1 MKTGPSRRRDA
12 RSVSIRRAG
21 TASSK
26 RWGRRVPVV
35 MCRRCPIR
43 RLPSAKVVL
52 FDIDGTLIGPTTFR
66 CRLGRKRS
74 TNYVGSQIV

>member
-1 MKTGPSRRRDA
+1 MKPVPPTGPRARTHRSDETGPSRRRDA
-12 RSVSIRRAG
+12 RSVGIRRAG

-43 RLPSAKVVL
+43 RLPSAKAVL
-52 FDIDGTLIGPTTFR
+52 FDIDGTLIGPITFR
-66 CRLGRKRS
+66 
-74 TNYVGSQIV
+74 